1 MMSHMFVEVDD
12 NVHAQDDVILY
23 NNDIRI
29 DEYTFKGVGANSEQ
43 LSAMNH
49 DSLKRSTFQ
58 MTVKY
63 NQNGELTMDGISL
76 KRLRKAS
83 VHLPLFMMNYK
94 LENKCVVIITH
105 LKESGLKYNISYASK
120 AFTCLQMVKL
130 VAEEDLQLDVVSEG
144 ELYTALEAGFEPSR
158 IHFHGNNKTKHEI
171 RYALENKI
179 GYFVIDSLE
188 EIDLIDRY
196 ANDTVQVVIRV
207 NPGLKHIHMNLY
219 KLDKKIVSLDYQF
232 NMA

>member
-1 MMSHMFVEVDD
+1 MRRYH
-12 NVHAQDDVILY
+12 HA
-23 NNDIRI
+23 
-29 DEYTFKGVGANSEQ
+29 F
-43 LSAMNH
+43 
-49 DSLKRSTFQ
+49 
-58 MTVKY
+58 
-63 NQNGELTMDGISL
+63 
-76 KRLRKAS
+76 
-83 VHLPLFMMNYK
+83 
-94 LENKCVVIITH
+94 
-105 LKESGLKYNISYASK
+105 KESGLKYNISYASK

-207 NPGLKHIHMNLY
+207 NPGVEAHTHEFIQT
-219 KLDKKIVSLDYQF
+219 DKKIVSLIINSIWLSQTAIEKVLQSKHLKLKGVHCHIGSQIEGTEAFIETAKIVLHWLKEHNIQVDLLNLGGGFGIKYVEGDESF
-232 NMA
+232 LSKRY

>member
-1 MMSHMFVEVDD
+1 MANDTQYALMMSHMFVEVD

-29 DEYTFKGVGANSEQ
+29 DEYTFKRCSANSEQ

-105 LKESGLKYNISYASK
+105 LKK
-120 AFTCLQMVKL
+120 
-130 VAEEDLQLDVVSEG
+130 VA
-144 ELYTALEAGFEPSR
+144 
-158 IHFHGNNKTKHEI
+158 
-171 RYALENKI
+171 
-179 GYFVIDSLE
+179 
-188 EIDLIDRY
+188 
-196 ANDTVQVVIRV
+196 
-207 NPGLKHIHMNLY
+207 
-219 KLDKKIVSLDYQF
+219 
-232 NMA
+232 